1 MYIPK
6 VYGKRMIFR
15 VFLNI
20 RKVGSICLQDSM
32 FPKERI
38 TIEKTCHLVHMTLT
52 LLGENLEETPLDD
65 QTKWAV
71 TFSRMVSR
79 QSGTIMY
86 MD

>member
-1 MYIPK
+1 MFIPK
-6 VYGKRMIFR
+6 GYGKRMIFR

-20 RKVGSICLQDSM
+20 RRVGSMYLQDSM
-32 FPKERI
+32 LPKVRI

-52 LLGENLEETPLDD
+52 LLGGNLEETPLDD

-71 TFSRMVSR
+71 TFSRVVSR